1 MGVAFGDDLGVA
13 TGNLPK
19 GVNYL
24 QLELTS
30 QFQPLYEDDYYN

>member
-13 TGNLPK
+13 NLPK

-30 QFQPLYEDDYYN
+30 QFQPLYEDDYYS